1 MFIGPKDPRPLDQ
14 DGYTVY
20 VRIPVIRLT
29 AGFALFFAPG
39 PLRAVSVQVTP
50 RTTARTGAVTVP
62 VVVPRLNRPVLN
74 PGKMM
79 SWSTL
84 PRVSAPQVLPL
95 PSAPAQPDALV
106 PAVLPSARTEA
117 ISESIRS
124 TLPDARISAERVS
137 EISAKV
143 FDGKAEAPVV
153 SAGESSL
160 TPRVLKRAVRLI
172 ITGPPGSGKGTYSQ
186 LLSRQYGIPHISVG
200 ALLRDYAR
208 TQPAVAARMA
218 TGKLVDT
225 ELVLRV
231 VSERLKLDDVIER
244 GFILDGFPRRVV
256 EARALKTMLGDS
268 GIDAVISLDAPE
280 PELLRRILGRGRVDD
295 STKVFTERMR
305 IYREDTLPAM
315 KLFRKNKPVIAP
327 DVAGPDAQ
335 INYSDLKTRFERWV
349 ESEGLK

>member
-1 MFIGPKDPRPLDQ
+1 
-14 DGYTVY
+14 
-20 VRIPVIRLT
+20 
-29 AGFALFFAPG
+29 
-39 PLRAVSVQVTP
+39 
-50 RTTARTGAVTVP
+50 
-62 VVVPRLNRPVLN
+62 
-74 PGKMM
+74 M
-79 SWSTL
+79 SWSAL
-84 PRVSAPQVLPL
+84 PTVAAPQVLPL
-95 PSAPAQPDALV
+95 PSAPAMPLTAV
-106 PAVLPSARTEA
+106 PAVLPAAQSETF
-117 ISESIRS
+117 SESIRS
-124 TLPDARISAERVS
+124 VAPNVRNSVERIS

-143 FDGKAEAPVV
+143 FDGRAEAPVV
-153 SAGESSL
+153 SAGESVLGS
-160 TPRVLKRAVRLI
+160 RVLKRAVRLI

-208 TQPAVAARMA
+208 TRPEVAARMA

-256 EARALKTMLGDS
+256 EARALKTMLGRG
-268 GIDAVISLDAPE
+268 GIDAVIALDVPQ
-280 PELLRRILGRGRVDD
+280 PELLRRILGRGRADD
-295 STKVFTERMR
+295 SEEVFFERMR

-335 INYSDLKTRFERWV
+335 KNYSGLKAEFERWA